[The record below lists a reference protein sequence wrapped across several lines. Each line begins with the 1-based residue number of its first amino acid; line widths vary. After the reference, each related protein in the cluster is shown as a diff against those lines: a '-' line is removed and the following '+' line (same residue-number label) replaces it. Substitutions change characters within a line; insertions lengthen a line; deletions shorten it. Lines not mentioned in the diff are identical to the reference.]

1 MALAP
6 DDSGWSA
13 PRVIDA
19 ARDLILGSSCV
30 GCGRAGRLLC
40 APCHHGLAVLPAP
53 AWPTPVPPGLV
64 SPWAAT
70 SYDGIVRAMV
80 IGHKEHRLLALAR
93 PLGDLLAAA
102 VSAAVRDLVPGPAP
116 LVLVPVPSRAS
127 TVRQRGHD
135 PTAAL
140 TRAAAAILRAQGIE
154 VACRP
159 LLRTRPGLAD
169 QAGLDAAARSVNL
182 AGALRC
188 HPPALRRL
196 SRARRAVHV
205 VVCDDVLT
213 TGATAA
219 EAQRALRAVGLAPL
233 AVAAVAA
240 TRRRLP
246 PRSELFAEVP
256 RSPATG

>member
-1 MALAP
+1 ML
-6 DDSGWSA
+6 
-13 PRVIDA
+13 DA
-19 ARDLILGSSCV
+19 VRDLFLGSTCL
-30 GCGRAGRLLC
+30 GCGRPGRLLC
-40 APCHHGLAVLPAP
+40 DACRDGLDVVPAP
-53 AWPTPVPPGLV
+53 AWPSPIPPGLV

-70 SYDGIVRAMV
+70 SYDGTVREMV

-93 PLGDLLAAA
+93 PLGVLLAAA
-102 VSAAVRDLVPGPAP
+102 VAAALRDLTPVPAP
-116 LVLVPVPSRAS
+116 IVLVPVPSRPS
-127 TVRQRGHD
+127 TVRQRGHE
-135 PTAAL
+135 PTTAL
-140 TRAAAAILRAQGIE
+140 TRVAAAGLRARGLDAI
-154 VACRP
+154 CLP

-169 QAGLDAAARSVNL
+169 QAGLDAAGRSANL

-196 SRARRAVHV
+196 ARAGRAVHV

-219 EAQRALRAVGLAPL
+219 EAQRALRAVGLAPM

-246 PRSELFAEVP
+246 PR
-256 RSPATG
+256 PAP

>member
-1 MALAP
+1 M
-6 DDSGWSA
+6 
-13 PRVIDA
+13 IDA

-30 GCGRAGRLLC
+30 GCARPGRLLC
-40 APCHHGLAVLPAP
+40 PSCRAGLHVLPAP

-70 SYDGIVRAMV
+70 PYDGTVRAMV
-80 IGHKEHRLLALAR
+80 IGHKEQGLLALGR
-93 PLGDLLAAA
+93 PLGALLAAA
-102 VSAAVRDLVPGPAP
+102 VAAAVRDLAPAPGPF
-116 LVLVPVPSRAS
+116 VLVPVPSRPS
-127 TVRQRGHD
+127 SVRQRGHD

-140 TRAAAAILRAQGIE
+140 TRAAAAALTAQGLDASC
-154 VACRP
+154 VP
-159 LLRTRPGLAD
+159 LLRTRPGLVD
-169 QAGLDAAARSVNL
+169 QAGLDAAARSANL

-188 HPPALRRL
+188 HPPPLRRL
-196 SRARRAVHV
+196 ARARRGVHL

-246 PRSELFAEVP
+246 PRPRLCAEVP
-256 RSPATG
+256 RSPGTG

>member
-1 MALAP
+1 VL
-6 DDSGWSA
+6 
-13 PRVIDA
+13 DA
-19 ARDLILGSSCV
+19 ARDLILGSRCV

-40 APCHHGLAVLPAP
+40 DGCRDGLHVVPAP
-53 AWPTPVPPGLV
+53 AWPAPVPPGLV

-70 SYDGIVRAMV
+70 SYDGTVRAMV

-93 PLGDLLAAA
+93 PLGALLAAA
-102 VSAAVRDLVPGPAP
+102 VDAAVRDLRPVPAP
-116 LVLVPVPSRAS
+116 LFLVPVPSRPS

-135 PTAAL
+135 PTTAL
-140 TRAAAAILRAQGIE
+140 TREAAAGLAAQGLD
-154 VACRP
+154 VRCLR
-159 LLRTRPGLAD
+159 LLETRRGLAD
-169 QAGLDAAARSVNL
+169 QSGLDAAARSANL

-188 HPPALRRL
+188 GAPGLRRL
-196 SRARRAVHV
+196 ARTGRAVHL

-246 PRSELFAEVP
+246 PRPLE
-256 RSPATG
+256 